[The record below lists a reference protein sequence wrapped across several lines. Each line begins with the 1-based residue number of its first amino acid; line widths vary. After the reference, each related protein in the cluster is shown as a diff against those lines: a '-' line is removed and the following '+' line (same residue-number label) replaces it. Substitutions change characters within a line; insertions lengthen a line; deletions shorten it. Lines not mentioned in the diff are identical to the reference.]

1 MPTMWFA
8 KDGPRPNSQ
17 SGPGVPITFDEAEE
31 IIGSRQAIF
40 AGVEAPSINADR
52 PSHAIKNVVL
62 EVEPDE
68 GASSHLSETGF
79 YVIAGISPSEAER
92 LLESHRNN
100 S

>member
-17 SGPGVPITFDEAEE
+17 SGPGVPITFEEAEA

-40 AGVEAPSINADR
+40 VGVEAPSINADQ
-52 PSHAIKNVVL
+52 PSYSIKNVVL

-68 GASSHLSETGF
+68 GASARLSEIGF
-79 YVIAGISPSEAER
+79 YVIAGISPSEAEGV
-92 LLESHRNN
+92 LESHRN
-100 S
+100 SV

>member
-17 SGPGVPITFDEAEE
+17 SGPGVSITFEEAEA

-40 AGVEAPSINADR
+40 AGVDAPSINADR

-68 GASSHLSETGF
+68 GASARLSETGF
-79 YVIAGISPSEAER
+79 YVIAGILPSEAER
-92 LLESHRNN
+92 VLESQRNRA
-100 S
+100 